1 MRVATTFSKPIEVV
15 VFLNVSY
22 GFIFTELTKLLVAT
36 GGGTTYLKSIEVVN
50 LDASKPNLVCDN
62 LPDFP
67 IGLVGGTGQLFQ
79 ETTPIIC
86 GGANPD
92 RWVDSCDCY
101 ALKDGGWNKISGF
114 QECRRYA
121 ASTLVLIE
129 NHKEVWLTAGGQNS
143 KTLKSVESFNG
154 TDWEQ
159 VMFSDML
166 EPVWQHCIVKINST
180 TLLSI
185 GGSVIRGNDAPI
197 SKTSFYNVEENFWST
212 GPSLNIAR
220 AGLSCGIL
228 NWNNPETNQIE
239 KVVVAAGGDYLDSVE
254 LLFIER
260 GRINAWVMG
269 PSLSTTSMMSTMV
282 EYQNSVVL
290 IGGFGGADGRH
301 LYQLSSP
308 NGTWVEMKQTL
319 KEKRFQHV
327 SFLVPDEL
335 VNCH

>member
-1 MRVATTFSKPIEVV
+1 M
-15 VFLNVSY
+15 
-22 GFIFTELTKLLVAT
+22 VAT
-36 GGGTTYLKSIEVVN
+36 GSEYLKSIEVVS
-50 LDASKPNLVCDN
+50 LDESNPNLVCDN

-67 IGLVGGTGQLFQ
+67 VGLVAATGLLFHK
-79 ETTPIIC
+79 TTPIIC
-86 GGANPD
+86 GGALPN

-101 ALKDGGWNKISGF
+101 ALSNQVWNKISSL

-121 ASTLVLIE
+121 SSALVSLE
-129 NHKEVWLTAGGQNS
+129 NNEKVLMITGGQNS
-143 KTLKSVESFNG
+143 NTLKSVESFNG
-154 TDWEQ
+154 SDWEQ

-166 EPVWQHCIVKINST
+166 KPVWQHCTVEINST

-185 GGSVIRGNDAPI
+185 GGSAANGGTIDPI
-197 SKTSFYNVEENFWST
+197 SNTYFYNVEENLWTS

-220 AGLSCGIL
+220 TLHSCAVL
-228 NWNNPETNQIE
+228 NWKNPSTNQHE
-239 KVVVAAGGDYLDSVE
+239 KVVVAAGGDQLSSVE
-254 LLFIER
+254 LLFIDGIETR
-260 GRINAWVMG
+260 GWKMG
-269 PSLSTTSMMSTMV
+269 PSLPNYAYLSTLI

-290 IGGFGGADGRH
+290 IGGEQGVDGQH

-319 KEKRFQHV
+319 KEKRSRHV